1 MTRLKNQVETRC
13 RAAFT
18 LIELL
23 VVIAII
29 AILAALLLPV
39 LSTAKAKALQAG
51 CLNNHRQL
59 VLAWSLYHDDNNGRL
74 VTDDPLGDAA
84 YPKYPSWVHGDMAD
98 PVGATNVAMIQAGLL
113 YDEVKSLGVY
123 HCPADRTTAHARS
136 YSMQERLAYFQDGQP
151 LDVEAS
157 QGYAGYPTVYSE
169 NQIGTH
175 SPSET
180 IVFLDENPLTI
191 NDGFFAL
198 PIGGDMWGDLPAVW
212 HGRGCNFSFV
222 DGHAEHWRWTDP
234 RTWGLTQNLAV
245 TPNNP
250 DLQRLQASIG
260 YQ

>member
-1 MTRLKNQVETRC
+1 MIRVRKPVEKRGGT
-13 RAAFT
+13 AFT

-29 AILAALLLPV
+29 AILAALLLPA
-39 LSTAKAKALQAG
+39 LSTAKAKAWQAD

-59 VLAWSLYHDDNNGRL
+59 VLAWSMYHDDNNGRL

-84 YPKYPSWVHGDMAD
+84 YPKYPSWVHGSMAD
-98 PVGATNVAMIQAGLL
+98 PVGATNVSMIQAGLL
-113 YDEVKSLGVY
+113 YDDVKSLGIY
-123 HCPADRTTAHARS
+123 HCPADRTTAHVRS
-136 YSMQERLAYFQDGQP
+136 YSMQERLGYYQDGQP
-151 LDVEAS
+151 VDVEAS

-169 NQIGTH
+169 NQMAVAQ
-175 SPSET
+175 PSGT

-198 PIGGDMWGDLPAVW
+198 PIGGDMWGDLPGVW

-222 DGHAEHWRWTDP
+222 DGHAEHWRWQDA
-234 RTWGLTQNLAV
+234 RTVTLTQNLAV

-250 DLQRLQASIG
+250 DLQRLQAAIG
-260 YQ
+260 YE